1 MFIDIAKNSNLFD
14 PDMVMESCL
23 KNPNQLRDAVIYE
36 SLSSLPT
43 KKIKEFVN
51 SKEAKV
57 MLKEELI
64 SQEVLERLVD
74 EKDTGC
80 LKTTVCHMAKEN
92 GDPLW
97 DELVKHRIEER
108 RLLNDLIAKYGENAK
123 EAADIA
129 NKEFVESK
137 IPEYFRTK

>member
-14 PDMVMESCL
+14 PDMVMESSL

-108 RLLNDLIAKYGENAK
+108 RLLNDLLAKYGENAK